1 MTLIDI
7 LMPRPMP
14 PVPAHMIR
22 KCGPGMPPEQP
33 QRRQFASAHNIRM
46 AQALDEKFRAAMA
59 GRGPMTVAE
68 IAQAIGKTHRQAASS
83 ILRAEARG
91 RVRRVGDR
99 ATGVTYEWVEGA
111 AA

>member
-1 MTLIDI
+1 MTLIEI
-7 LMPRPMP
+7 LNPPPMP

-33 QRRQFASAHNIRM
+33 PRRQFASAHNIRM

-68 IAQAIGKTHRQAASS
+68 IAKAIGKTHRQAASS

-91 RVRRVGDR
+91 RVRRVGNR
-99 ATGVTYEWVEGA
+99 ARGGDYEWVEGGA
-111 AA
+111 A